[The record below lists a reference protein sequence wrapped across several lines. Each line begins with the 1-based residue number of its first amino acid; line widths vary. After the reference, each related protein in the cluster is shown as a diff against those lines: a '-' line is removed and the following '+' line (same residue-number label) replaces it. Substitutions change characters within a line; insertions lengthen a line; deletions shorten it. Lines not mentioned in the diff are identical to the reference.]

1 MDTHRPAPFQEIAV
15 VIWFIVFVV
24 AVALFQLWYAA
35 AFLFAFAQT
44 KERTLLLMV
53 GQALLMLAAFLYLGL
68 ALINGWSANVYIVVL
83 MLIGAMLLSLIW
95 RRHPSGL
102 PYLLRHYPRG
112 SLDVL
117 AFRRP
122 VFDLKRRVRTK

>member
-1 MDTHRPAPFQEIAV
+1 MTLGWILV
-15 VIWFIVFVV
+15 FIVGV
-24 AVALFQLWYAA
+24 AIFQLWYAA
-35 AFLFAFAQT
+35 AFFYAFSQT

-68 ALINGWSANVYIVVL
+68 SLLNGWNANVYIVLVL
-83 MLIGAMLLSLIW
+83 LICAMGLSLVW

-102 PYLLRHYPRG
+102 PHLLKQYPRG

-122 VFDLKRRVRTK
+122 AVDLKRRVRSK

>member
-1 MDTHRPAPFQEIAV
+1 M

-35 AFLFAFAQT
+35 AFLFAFVQT

-68 ALINGWSANVYIVVL
+68 ALLNGWSANVYIVVL